1 MNREIKFKA
10 FWQGKI
16 YDVCAIRFENFEGQK
31 GQFVRLKNVLGYIH
45 ISEVELLQY
54 TGLKDKNGVEIYE
67 GDIVKWGHLPNR
79 SECWYR
85 VATVEMFPS
94 LQFHILHYIDSK
106 TLEKKKGDNHIFGF
120 SNFIYK
126 DTHNSLEIIGNIY
139 ENPEL
144 LEQEK

>member
-1 MNREIKFKA
+1 MREIKFRVYDEESKSMEYEIA
-10 FWQGKI
+10 VGKGYGKDSYI
-16 YDVCAIRFENFEGQK
+16 LFLGLGET
-31 GQFVRLKNVLGYIH
+31 FVIEDKLKIM
-45 ISEVELLQY
+45 QY
-54 TGLKDKNGVEIYE
+54 TGLKDKNKVDIYE

-106 TLEKKKGDNHIFGF
+106 TLEKKKGDNYIFGF

-139 ENPEL
+139 ENPHL
-144 LEQEK
+144 LED